1 MDTFPILDNYCNY
14 MLAVLGRSELTVKE
28 YRYDLVA
35 FFRFYK
41 RDHKMVPADT
51 EFDSIDITDIDE
63 KILNKI
69 TTDDLLVFLIW
80 LSRERKLSN
89 ASRAR
94 RIATLK
100 SFFKYVHSKRHLI
113 DNNPA
118 YDLETPKIGK
128 RNPKYLTLE
137 QSTELLEQA
146 YNSPKESSER
156 DYCIVT
162 LFLNCGMRLAELRG
176 IDIDDIHG
184 DILTVV
190 GKGNKERTIYL
201 NKACTDAI
209 DEWMAKRATLK
220 IKPAHQKALF
230 VSKRG
235 TRISD
240 DMIQIVIKDLM
251 MQAGIDTKVYSVH
264 KLRHTA
270 ATLMYKYG
278 QVDIRNLQLILGH
291 QSVSTTQIYTHVDD
305 EQLRQAVKSNPLA
318 DFKPEEE

>member
-1 MDTFPILDNYCNY
+1 MDSFPVLDNYCNY

-35 FFRFYK
+35 FFRYYK
-41 RDHKMVPADT
+41 LDHKMVPTGT
-51 EFDSIDITDIDE
+51 EFTEIDISDIDV
-63 KILNKI
+63 KILDRI

-89 ASRAR
+89 SSRAR

-100 SFFKYVHSKRHLI
+100 SFFKYCHSKRHLI
-113 DNNPA
+113 SSNPA

-137 QSTELLEQA
+137 QSTELLDIA
-146 YNSPKESSER
+146 YNSPKESNER

-162 LFLNCGMRLAELRG
+162 LFLNCGMRLSELRG
-176 IDIDDIHG
+176 IDIDDIHD
-184 DILTVV
+184 DILTVI

-201 NKACTDAI
+201 NQACIDAI
-209 DEWMAKRATLK
+209 NDWMPKRALIK
-220 IKPAHQKALF
+220 IKPEHKKALF

-270 ATLMYKYG
+270 ATLLYKYG
-278 QVDIRNLQLILGH
+278 QVDIRNLQMILGH

-305 EQLRQAVKSNPLA
+305 EQLREAVNKNPLSN
-318 DFKPEEE
+318 FKPKE

>member
-1 MDTFPILDNYCNY
+1 METFPILDNYCNY

-28 YRYDLVA
+28 YRYDLIA

-41 RDHKMVPADT
+41 RDHKMVPADV
-51 EFDSIDITDIDE
+51 EFDTIDISDIDV
-63 KILNKI
+63 KILNRI

-89 ASRAR
+89 SSRAR

-100 SFFKYVHSKRHLI
+100 SFFKYVHSKKHLI
-113 DNNPA
+113 ENNPA

-146 YNSPKESSER
+146 YNSPKESGER

-162 LFLNCGMRLAELRG
+162 LFLNCGMRLSELRG

-201 NKACTDAI
+201 NQACLDAI
-209 DEWMAKRATLK
+209 NDWMAKRATLK

-230 VSKRG
+230 ISKRG

-278 QVDIRNLQLILGH
+278 QVDIRNLQMILGH

-318 DFKPEEE
+318 NFRPEEE